1 MLSGRFLQS
10 VAVLLSV
17 ACSNSSTHGDDAR
30 AGKGGG
36 SEMSGAGGGAV
47 SGSGSGGAG
56 ASGAGGAGAGSGG
69 TLSSG
74 GQAGSGAGGLAGSA
88 GMGGMSGAV
97 SDADALVVPQGVSVM
112 GLPGG
117 HGVLEMFALT
127 IRKGPTNTEMYAA
140 LKNVGD
146 RPVCDGALTIEL
158 YDKDGNSIASAIG
171 GLLTDHLYRLTD
183 GSGSLA
189 SCVGAGEV
197 TMASMTDLSLELDL
211 DNIGYAVYR
220 NPYFGIQV
228 EQIEG
233 FTVTDVLGTPS
244 GTGTTYTGTLVN
256 GLDEAVTNPTV
267 MIYPV
272 NAVGRPLGMATA
284 TATDPTA
291 ELAPGASW
299 SFTSNTVDAV
309 GIDYHAYVTGSV
321 ADTTLG
327 GAGGQTGQSG
337 QGGQAGSG
345 L

>member
-1 MLSGRFLQS
+1 
-10 VAVLLSV
+10 
-17 ACSNSSTHGDDAR
+17 
-30 AGKGGG
+30 
-36 SEMSGAGGGAV
+36 
-47 SGSGSGGAG
+47 
-56 ASGAGGAGAGSGG
+56 
-69 TLSSG
+69 
-74 GQAGSGAGGLAGSA
+74 
-88 GMGGMSGAV
+88 
-97 SDADALVVPQGVSVM
+97 VPQGVSVM

-117 HGVLEMFALT
+117 HGVLEMCALT

-146 RPVCDGALTIEL
+146 RPVCDGALTSEL

-189 SCVGAGEV
+189 ACVGAGEV
-197 TMASMTDLSLELDL
+197 TMASMTDLSLALDL

-284 TATDPTA
+284 TATDP
-291 ELAPGASW
+291 
-299 SFTSNTVDAV
+299 
-309 GIDYHAYVTGSV
+309 
-321 ADTTLG
+321 
-327 GAGGQTGQSG
+327 
-337 QGGQAGSG
+337 
-345 L
+345 